1 MYNKIGNVLLLL
13 AYSSP
18 LRHSPLGELDVRL
31 VPAGVLVAS
40 FGQLLGDDEQRDV
53 DAVTQQV

>member
-53 DAVTQQV
+53 DAVT